1 MECAFQGV
9 GMEGRRERERERSG
23 SVLVPVSFSCP
34 LLDLLLLVTADPKR
48 SVVERRVSLC
58 SRGEKRE
65 SKYEE
70 EEEVR
75 SRVEEVI
82 LALRPP
88 PP

>member
-1 MECAFQGV
+1 MCFSG
-9 GMEGRRERERERSG
+9 GRNGRKEKKKERERSG

-48 SVVERRVSLC
+48 SVAERRVSLC

-75 SRVEEVI
+75 SRVEEVS